1 MARKKYKIISLDIS
15 SASTGWCYITDG
27 DLVDYGTIRP
37 KKSLDKPAKLHTFR
51 EELKTVLK
59 KFKPNY
65 VVIENGFFG
74 KNVKTLKV
82 LSNFAG
88 VAMECCLATLGVT
101 PYIMSNSTP
110 KSHFKVK
117 NKKDLFEKI
126 VEMCGFED
134 FNYDEHNDITDS
146 IAQGICYYDTILKG
160 TWG

>member
-1 MARKKYKIISLDIS
+1 MAKKKYKVISLDIS
-15 SASTGWCYITDG
+15 SASTGWCYMVDG
-27 DLVDYGTIRP
+27 ELLDYGTIRP
-37 KKSLDKPAKLHTFR
+37 KKSLDKPEKLVIFR
-51 EELKTVLK
+51 GELKVVLK

-65 VVIENGFFG
+65 TVIENGFFG

-88 VAMECCLATLGVT
+88 VAMECCSSTVGVT

-117 NKKDLFEKI
+117 NKEGLFEKI
-126 VEMCGFED
+126 VELYEFKN
-134 FNYDEHNDITDS
+134 FNYNEHNDITDA

>member
-1 MARKKYKIISLDIS
+1 MAKKKYKVISLDIS
-15 SASTGWCYITDG
+15 STSTGWCYIVDG
-27 DLVDYGTIRP
+27 ELVEYDTIRP
-37 KKSLDKPAKLHTFR
+37 KKSLDKSEKLVIFR
-51 EELKTVLK
+51 EELKVVLK

-65 VVIENGFFG
+65 IVIEDGFFG

-88 VAMECCLATLGVT
+88 VAIECCFSTTKVT

-110 KSHFKVK
+110 KSYFKVK
-117 NKKDLFEKI
+117 NKKELFEK
-126 VEMCGFED
+126 VVKMYKFKD
-134 FNYDEHNDITDS
+134 FDYDEHNDITDA